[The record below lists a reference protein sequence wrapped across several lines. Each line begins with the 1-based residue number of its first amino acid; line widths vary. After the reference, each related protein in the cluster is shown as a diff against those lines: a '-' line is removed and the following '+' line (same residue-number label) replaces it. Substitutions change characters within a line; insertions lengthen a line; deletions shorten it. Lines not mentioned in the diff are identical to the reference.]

1 MVLFLQATLIG
12 ILRLYTHACEFY
24 QYLMFHELYEFYGSF
39 SFLRKWD
46 LFWFLANIFVMQL
59 ILDAG

>member
-12 ILRLYTHACEFY
+12 IFRLYTHACEFY

-39 SFLRKWD
+39 SFLRMG
-46 LFWFLANIFVMQL
+46 F
-59 ILDAG
+59 ILVFSKHIRKAIDT